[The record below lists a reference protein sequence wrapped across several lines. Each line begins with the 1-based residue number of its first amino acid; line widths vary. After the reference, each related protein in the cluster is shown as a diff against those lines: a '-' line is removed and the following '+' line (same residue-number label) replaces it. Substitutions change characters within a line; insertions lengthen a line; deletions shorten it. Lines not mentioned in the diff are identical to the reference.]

1 MSQPQPQ
8 PQRETDST
16 KVDPGHYSVDLE
28 NEHVRVVR
36 AKYGPREKSV
46 MHSHPASVAICLRDT
61 RVRMHF
67 PDGHSE
73 DREMRAGQ
81 AFFSGPEE
89 HLPENL
95 TGEPFEVIVI
105 ELKR

>member
-1 MSQPQPQ
+1 MAQPQPR
-8 PQRETDST
+8 RETDSV
-16 KVDPGHYSVDLE
+16 KVDSGHYSVELD
-28 NEHVRVVR
+28 NDQVRIVR
-36 AKYGPREKSV
+36 AKYGPHEKSV
-46 MHSHPASVAICLRDT
+46 MHTHPASVAICMRDT
-61 RVRMHF
+61 RVRMHYS
-67 PDGHSE
+67 DGRSE

-95 TGEPFEVIVI
+95 TDEPFEVILV